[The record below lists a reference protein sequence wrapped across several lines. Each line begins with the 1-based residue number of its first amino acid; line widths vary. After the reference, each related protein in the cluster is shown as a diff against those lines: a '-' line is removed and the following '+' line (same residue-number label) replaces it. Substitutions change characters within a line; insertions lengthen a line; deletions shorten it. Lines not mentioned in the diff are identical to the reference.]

1 MKKKKKTYKK
11 KVDKS
16 ESDINVSK
24 SEIKGEF
31 SNVSMGDLGV
41 SSILSS
47 SEIKDGSKVESNIK
61 KLMEDE
67 GFRKKGKEGEGCN
80 LHHDADF
87 KDLMG

>member
-1 MKKKKKTYKK
+1 M
-11 KVDKS
+11 
-16 ESDINVSK
+16 
-24 SEIKGEF
+24 
-31 SNVSMGDLGV
+31 SMSDLGV